1 MNKQEIAERWPEAV
15 AIARQFRDVFG
26 DGVRLTYAKDKATG
40 AELGKRDAQ
49 RLAERQPAKEQV
61 GASSALWGMTKRY

>member
-1 MNKQEIAERWPEAV
+1 MDKLEIAARWPEAV

-49 RLAERQPAKEQV
+49 RPAERQPAQEPV
-61 GASSALWGMTKRY
+61 GASSVTWGMTKRY